1 MILPPGQ
8 EKHRT
13 PPSGPAAVGAVHWT
27 LQEDNEDWFRD
38 LVEHSQDVLAVHDL
52 EGRILA
58 VNPTAARLTGYAAA
72 DLLKIP
78 LRTLIAPEFHAEFN
92 GYLTTVRT
100 AGEAR
105 GFMAVIT
112 RSGQRRIWEYR
123 AALSRAG
130 KKPSS
135 VHCVAHDV
143 TAMVQEHRAL
153 RASNEALR
161 QKNQE
166 QQHLLHELQLFRPL
180 LDNSNDAVQVI
191 EPVTLRLLDVN
202 QRTCLELGYT
212 REELLQMTIF
222 DISDGYSENDREA
235 VMEQIKAAGFATVER
250 IRRRKDG
257 TTFPVEVTIR
267 EAHLDRTYGV
277 VVSRDISQRKQSE
290 EALRQREA
298 DLNRAQSVAHIGSWR
313 FDLLQQTVSFSNETY
328 RIIGLPI
335 GFPLTPETAQAKIHF
350 YDLPQLLAD
359 WRQALASG
367 TLDAESRIW
376 RYGEV
381 RWVRTRA
388 QFEYDAQGTPVLAV
402 GTVQDITES
411 KQAAQLLAEQEQ
423 RFHAMFD
430 RSPIGIALTETAT
443 GRLLQVNARYCDIAG
458 REAAELLSLDF
469 QSITHPDDL
478 ARELELMRQFSSRQI
493 AFFELEK
500 RYLRPDGSI
509 RWVKIMVVPAWSD
522 EATPTTH
529 LAMVKDITER
539 KVNEAR
545 LREFERV
552 VESAEELILVIDR
565 DYRYTLVNSTFLRY
579 WETTREHAI
588 GRLVADVVT
597 PELFEMLVKPN
608 LDECFQGKVVHYEHS
623 FHYPGMGQREMSV
636 TYSPVEGPTG
646 IERAACVVRDV
657 TERKLADLALRQSEA
672 RERARSRE
680 LETVLETIPVAVF
693 IARDA
698 GCLRV
703 TGNPAAYAQL
713 GAPPGSNLSRTA
725 PAGERAEF
733 RVLENGA
740 EVPSDLLPIQQS
752 AATGRPLCNRPLTIL
767 LPDGSR
773 KETITNV
780 VPLFDDEGRPRGA
793 VAASIDVTELKRTE
807 EALRHSEARFRML
820 FERAPLGITLVDS
833 EDLQFREVNPA
844 YCEML
849 GRNADDMLR
858 LTAKEITHPDD
869 LQSALSAMRL
879 LQTGTLPQVEVER
892 RYLRPDGSLRWG
904 RALTVP
910 LFAPA
915 DPGPHLFL
923 SMVEDITARKHAESA
938 LLKSE
943 SRFRAI
949 YEYSPVGI
957 ALFDSETFQL
967 GAVNPKFCEIA
978 GCSPEQLRELSLQDD
993 GQPGDFAF
1001 SPRQLQLLLSAQAG
1015 PAEIEKRFIRPD
1027 GSFRW
1032 ATLVAAPLHGP
1043 GDRAGRLHVLLV
1055 QDITARKH
1063 AEEAL
1068 RRSEQSYRAIYE
1080 NSPLGIAVIDSKTG
1094 QYLQLN
1100 PRNCEFVGR
1109 TREELLQMTSDS
1121 ITHPEDVAKNLEIRR
1136 HMAQGNAGVCQF
1148 EKRLLLPDGA
1158 VRWVTV
1164 LVSPLA
1170 EPGEPAASFLSIAQ
1184 DVTDLKMAQAG
1195 LRQSEERFRVALA
1208 GSPIK
1213 VFNQDRDLRYTWV
1226 YNLQEGWS
1234 EKDYLGRT
1242 DEEIFG
1248 PEAGAIMSAIK
1259 RPVLQTG
1266 QRTRQEF
1273 TLETHGKKYYCDITV
1288 EPLHDAHDA
1297 VIGVNCACIDVTH
1310 LHEIADELR
1319 LAKEKLSEEKLYLE
1333 QSIANELGFGEI
1345 VGRSAALQAVMDQ
1358 VAKVAPSQA
1367 TVLLLGET
1375 GTGKELVA
1383 RAIHRMSRYPDQ
1395 PFIKLNCAAIPS
1407 GLLESELFGHEKGAF
1422 TGAVARKIGRLE
1434 LADGGTLFLD
1444 EIGEIALDLQP
1455 KLLRVLQDHE
1465 FERLGGTH
1473 TIQVDFRLVA
1483 ATNRDLWQSVTQRQ
1497 FRSDLYYRLH
1507 VFPIRTPPLR
1517 DRREDIPLLVE
1528 HFVQK
1533 TSALMGKSITTIPSK
1548 AMEALMQWP
1557 WPGNIREL
1565 ENLVERS
1572 VILSP
1577 GSVLQVP
1584 LSEFAMQDL
1593 PDRVETLRESDR
1605 EHILE
1610 ALRACNGRLGG
1621 PSGAAAR
1628 LGMKRTTLQS
1638 RLNQLGIRPADFR
1651 RSS

>member
-27 LQEDNEDWFRD
+27 LQEDNEDWFRE

-123 AALSRAG
+123 AALSRSG

-161 QKNQE
+161 KRTRE
-166 QQHLLHELQLFRPL
+166 QQRLLHELQLFRTL
-180 LDNSNDAVQVI
+180 LDHSNDAVQVI

-222 DISDGYSENDREA
+222 DISSGYNEKDREA

-411 KQAAQLLAEQEQ
+411 KQAAQLLATQEQ

-539 KVNEAR
+539 KLA
-545 LREFERV
+545 
-552 VESAEELILVIDR
+552 
-565 DYRYTLVNSTFLRY
+565 
-579 WETTREHAI
+579 
-588 GRLVADVVT
+588 
-597 PELFEMLVKPN
+597 
-608 LDECFQGKVVHYEHS
+608 
-623 FHYPGMGQREMSV
+623 
-636 TYSPVEGPTG
+636 
-646 IERAACVVRDV
+646 ERA
-657 TERKLADLALRQSEA
+657 LRLSEA

-680 LETVLETIPVAVF
+680 LETVLETVPVAVF
-693 IARDA
+693 IARDSE
-698 GCLRV
+698 CLRV
-703 TGNPAAYAQL
+703 TGNSAAYAQL

-725 PAGERAEF
+725 SVSQRAEF
-733 RVLENGA
+733 RVIENGA

-752 AATGRPLCNRPLTIL
+752 AATGRPICNRPLTIV

-773 KETITNV
+773 KETIANV

-807 EALRHSEARFRML
+807 EALRHSEQRYRL
-820 FERAPLGITLVDS
+820 LYEKTPLGVALVDAKS
-833 EDLQFREVNPA
+833 
-844 YCEML
+844 
-849 GRNADDMLR
+849 GR
-858 LTAKEITHPDD
+858 
-869 LQSALSAMRL
+869 
-879 LQTGTLPQVEVER
+879 
-892 RYLRPDGSLRWG
+892 
-904 RALTVP
+904 
-910 LFAPA
+910 
-915 DPGPHLFL
+915 
-923 SMVEDITARKHAESA
+923 
-938 LLKSE
+938 
-943 SRFRAI
+943 
-949 YEYSPVGI
+949 
-957 ALFDSETFQL
+957 
-967 GAVNPKFCEIA
+967 
-978 GCSPEQLRELSLQDD
+978 
-993 GQPGDFAF
+993 
-1001 SPRQLQLLLSAQAG
+1001 
-1015 PAEIEKRFIRPD
+1015 
-1027 GSFRW
+1027 
-1032 ATLVAAPLHGP
+1032 
-1043 GDRAGRLHVLLV
+1043 
-1055 QDITARKH
+1055 
-1063 AEEAL
+1063 
-1068 RRSEQSYRAIYE
+1068 
-1080 NSPLGIAVIDSKTG
+1080 
-1094 QYLQLN
+1094 YLQLN
-1100 PRNCEFVGR
+1100 PRSCEIMGR
-1109 TREELLQMTSDS
+1109 SREELLQSTSDG
-1121 ITHPEDVAKNLEIRR
+1121 ITHPEDVARNMAIRTGLAENPDR
-1136 HMAQGNAGVCQF
+1136 IREW
-1148 EKRLLLPDGA
+1148 EKRIVLPDGS
-1158 VRWVTV
+1158 VRW
-1164 LVSPLA
+1164 LRLLAAPLLDAGGSPASYISLA
-1170 EPGEPAASFLSIAQ
+1170 EDITELRRTQ
-1184 DVTDLKMAQAG
+1184 MD

-1259 RPVLQTG
+1259 RPVLKTG

-1288 EPLHDAHDA
+1288 EPLHDAHGA

-1395 PFIKLNCAAIPS
+1395 AFIKLNCAAIPS

-1444 EIGEIALDLQP
+1444 EIGEISLDLQP

-1528 HFVQK
+1528 HFVKK